1 MSIKK
6 HEMMKNTR
14 GGEKMNKSK
23 KFEATF
29 VGPEAKKIA
38 NALYRGIDVYFELG
52 EKTIDG
58 QPAVVF
64 NREIY
69 PD

>member
-23 KFEATF
+23 KFEVTV
-29 VGPEAKKIA
+29 VGPEAK
-38 NALYRGIDVYFELG
+38 R
-52 EKTIDG
+52 
-58 QPAVVF
+58 
-64 NREIY
+64 
-69 PD
+69 